1 MVLGGDWVRGQVGMA
16 LAAELGGMESEGLAG
31 VDLRFGMICSITVCV
46 GGIWWYR
53 WAASHTLKTHAST
66 VIERNVWHV

>member
-1 MVLGGDWVRGQVGMA
+1 MVLGGDWVWGQVGMA